1 MSETRDGKDVV
12 DVPKVLVDD
21 VRELLSD
28 DEMSNELVEGREFS
42 DQFIAKNL
50 VAIVRD
56 FNVSPPVITQKLSFP
71 ALFGEFIDL
80 RPWVTEAAMA
90 RTLKYGAIRRM
101 RNNLPYQAGSISYD
115 PNAVGAALLQTAD
128 SFLSAWATR
137 RDGYKVNLNV
147 QSGYSVSHS
156 DFLVREIY
164 EHGGIVSVVG
174 GTI

>member
-12 DVPKVLVDD
+12 DVPKVLVDE

-56 FNVSPPVITQKLSFP
+56 FNISPPVITQKASFP
-71 ALFGEFIDL
+71 SLFGEFADL
-80 RPWVTEAAMA
+80 RPWVVEAAMA

-101 RNNLPYQAGSISYD
+101 RNNLPYTAGSISYD
-115 PNAVGAALLQTAD
+115 PNSVGAALMQTAEGL
-128 SFLSAWATR
+128 LSGWSAR
-137 RDGYKVNLNV
+137 RDAYKVNLNV

-164 EHGGIVSVVG
+164 EHGGIISVVG